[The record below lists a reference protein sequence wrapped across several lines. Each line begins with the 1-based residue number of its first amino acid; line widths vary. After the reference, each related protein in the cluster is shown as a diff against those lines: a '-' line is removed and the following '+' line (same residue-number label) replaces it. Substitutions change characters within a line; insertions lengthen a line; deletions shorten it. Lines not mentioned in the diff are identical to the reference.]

1 MNRHIQRSCVF
12 SLDNQSNFRSGVK
25 LSKKMYLILAIA
37 YAVVGLILN
46 NVLQTTVG
54 GIMMTLS
61 IIAFV
66 VGVIGV
72 LFYIVKF
79 NIGFIKHK
87 HKN

>member
-1 MNRHIQRSCVF
+1 
-12 SLDNQSNFRSGVK
+12 
-25 LSKKMYLILAIA
+25 MYLILAIA

-54 GIMMTLS
+54 GYMMTIS

-66 VGVIGV
+66 VAVIGT

-79 NIGFIKHK
+79 NIEFIKYK

>member
-1 MNRHIQRSCVF
+1 
-12 SLDNQSNFRSGVK
+12 
-25 LSKKMYLILAIA
+25 MYLILAIA

-54 GIMMTLS
+54 GYMMTLS
-61 IIAFV
+61 FIAFV
-66 VGVIGV
+66 VAVIGT

-79 NIGFIKHK
+79 NIEFIKYK

>member
-1 MNRHIQRSCVF
+1 MN
-12 SLDNQSNFRSGVK
+12 
-25 LSKKMYLILAIA
+25 KKMYLILAIA

-54 GIMMTLS
+54 GYMMTIS

-66 VGVIGV
+66 VAVIGT

-79 NIGFIKHK
+79 NIEFIKYK

>member
-1 MNRHIQRSCVF
+1 MN
-12 SLDNQSNFRSGVK
+12 
-25 LSKKMYLILAIA
+25 KKMYLILAIA

-54 GIMMTLS
+54 GYMMTLS
-61 IIAFV
+61 FIAFV
-66 VGVIGV
+66 VAVIGT

-79 NIGFIKHK
+79 NIEFIKYK